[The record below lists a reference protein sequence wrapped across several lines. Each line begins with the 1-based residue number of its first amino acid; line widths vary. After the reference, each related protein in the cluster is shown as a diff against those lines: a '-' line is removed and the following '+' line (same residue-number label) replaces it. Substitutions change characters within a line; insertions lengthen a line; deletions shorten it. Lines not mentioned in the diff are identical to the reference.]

1 MDLRRLA
8 KVLLWHSISFAA
20 TVGVMGLLNW
30 ALPRATGRKG
40 NAYGAK
46 FINIKRDVRV
56 LDISCAKYHAVAV
69 TTSGD
74 VYTWGR
80 QKHQQQQQ
88 EQSDQAFHMGISG
101 AQKLRQAKDRK
112 GKQQYFQA
120 KAQESST
127 YFEFSPPKLVSA
139 LRGKRA
145 VKTSAGGD
153 YTCVVTDVG
162 DLYTGVALQEKVPKA
177 NCKRNV

>member
-1 MDLRRLA
+1 MSA
-8 KVLLWHSISFAA
+8 
-20 TVGVMGLLNW
+20 
-30 ALPRATGRKG
+30 RKK
-40 NAYGAK
+40 NAYGSQ

-80 QKHQQQQQ
+80 QKHQQQHQDHFDRGF
-88 EQSDQAFHMGISG
+88 QSGLSG
-101 AQKLRQAKDRK
+101 MPKLRQAKERK

-139 LRGKRA
+139 LRGKRV

-153 YTCVVTDVG
+153 YTARMGVYVLGNNRMPERGVTPQRLARWPDH
-162 DLYTGVALQEKVPKA
+162 DLVCCRPP
-177 NCKRNV
+177 